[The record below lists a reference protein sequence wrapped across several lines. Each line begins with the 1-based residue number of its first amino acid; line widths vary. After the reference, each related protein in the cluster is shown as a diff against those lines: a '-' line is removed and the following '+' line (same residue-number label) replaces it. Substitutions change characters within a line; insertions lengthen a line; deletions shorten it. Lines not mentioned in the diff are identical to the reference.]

1 MKLICKDTNK
11 GSITFFTK
19 GKYAFRG
26 VDRDDTTNDIPDP
39 ILDGNNYNESI
50 QFYSKTPG
58 MCEVDWGDGNKEQF
72 PFVKDRSESIYGRY
86 RLMFRRRDI
95 SYRKNP
101 DSHPWWFYKED
112 GSEYIPA
119 PNHTYDDG
127 MDKERVISMSFTN
140 DVTMMESYRIMMVGF
155 PILDMPSLINIII
168 SIPGDRTITDIPKDR
183 IMRSVNIERITL
195 SEFGVD
201 TLTSIPEDWNRLT
214 KLKGLNLSMSIDF
227 SDTEASNIRK
237 FPSMW
242 PNLEILHLAGGR
254 VRVYPREWLSFSKL
268 RELYI
273 SPGAAMPSFDPNTCP
288 AMDEVDRI
296 NSSLRIF
303 SHINRWYGSV
313 VSWHPYMSGKG
324 LENIESLDASH
335 SFSNIDVSNLP
346 DYIYE
351 MRSMNSFYMHF
362 CLSTQSRCDTFIS
375 TLYDKVMGF
384 NYLTMSSSASDGERN
399 QFYGLYLLMYSASS
413 PSDKRPSGVLQAPSG
428 FIKGQSNGSPSTPME
443 MVYVLMNNYG
453 WRFSMAP
460 EASVLRSIRS
470 SDIDTRSYKP
480 YKLIVFDDGRTF
492 VGNGDVLAHDTD
504 KVLSFGGQPEG
515 EYLCDSM
522 GLDRNVIVEYF
533 NKIGNSR
540 E

>member
-1 MKLICKDTNK
+1 MRLICKDTNK

-26 VDRDDTTNDIPDP
+26 VNRNDTTDDVPDP
-39 ILDGNNYNESI
+39 ILDGNNYNETI
-50 QFYSKTPG
+50 GFYSNAPG

-72 PFVKDRSESIYGRY
+72 PFVKARSGSIYGQY

-101 DSHPWWFYKED
+101 DSHPWWFYKDD
-112 GSEYIPA
+112 GSEYIPV

-195 SEFGVD
+195 SEFSVD

-214 KLKGLNLSMSIDF
+214 KLKGLDLSNSIDF

-268 RELYI
+268 RELSI
-273 SPGAAMPSFDPNTCP
+273 SPGVAMPSFDPNTCP

-296 NSSLRIF
+296 NSSLKIF

-335 SFSNIDVSNLP
+335 SYSNIDVSNLP

-399 QFYGLYLLMYSASS
+399 QFYGLYLIMYSASM

-533 NKIGNSR
+533 NKIGNG
-540 E
+540 

>member
-1 MKLICKDTNK
+1 MRLICKDTNK

-19 GKYAFRG
+19 GKYAFKG
-26 VDRDDTTNDIPDP
+26 VNRNDTTDDVPDP
-39 ILDGNNYNESI
+39 ILDDNNYNETI
-50 QFYSKTPG
+50 RFYSNTPG
-58 MCEVDWGDGNKEQF
+58 MCEVDWGDGSKEQF
-72 PFVKDRSESIYGRY
+72 PFVKARSGSIYGQY

-112 GSEYIPA
+112 GSEYVPA
-119 PNHTYDDG
+119 PNHAYDDG

-140 DVTMMESYRIMMVGF
+140 DVTTMESYRIMMVGF

-168 SIPGDRTITDIPKDR
+168 NIPGNRTITDIPKDR

-195 SEFGVD
+195 SEFGVG
-201 TLTSIPEDWNRLT
+201 TLKSIPKDWNRLT
-214 KLKGLNLSMSIDF
+214 KLKDLILYNSIDF

-273 SPGAAMPSFDPNTCP
+273 SPGVAMPSFDPNTCP

-296 NSSLRIF
+296 NSSLKIF

-324 LENIESLDASH
+324 LENIESLDASR
-335 SFSNIDVSNLP
+335 SYSNIDVSNLP

-351 MRSMNSFYMHF
+351 MRSMNSFYMYF
-362 CLSTQSRCDTFIS
+362 CVSTQSRCDTFIS

-384 NYLTMSSSASDGERN
+384 NYLTMSSYASDGERN
-399 QFYGLYLLMYSASS
+399 QFYGLYLTMYSASS
-413 PSDKRPSGVLQAPSG
+413 PVDKRPSGVLQAPSG

-443 MVYVLMNNYG
+443 MVYVLMNNYR

-533 NKIGNSR
+533 NKIGNG
-540 E
+540 

>member
-26 VDRDDTTNDIPDP
+26 VNRNDTTDDVPDP
-39 ILDGNNYNESI
+39 ILDGNNYNEI
-50 QFYSKTPG
+50 IGFYSNAPG

-101 DSHPWWFYKED
+101 DSHPWWFYKDD
-112 GSEYIPA
+112 GSEYIPV

-127 MDKERVISMSFTN
+127 MDKDRVISMSFTN

-242 PNLEILHLAGGR
+242 PNLEILNLAGGR

-273 SPGAAMPSFDPNTCP
+273 SPGVAMPSFDPNTCP

-296 NSSLRIF
+296 NSSLKIF

-335 SFSNIDVSNLP
+335 SYSNIDVSNLP

-362 CLSTQSRCDTFIS
+362 CVSTQSRCDTFIS

-384 NYLTMSSSASDGERN
+384 NYLTMSSYASDGERN
-399 QFYGLYLLMYSASS
+399 QFYGLYLTMYSAAS
-413 PSDKRPSGVLQAPSG
+413 PVDKRPSGVLQAPSG

-443 MVYVLMNNYG
+443 MVYVLMNNYR
-453 WRFSMAP
+453 WRFNMAP

-533 NKIGNSR
+533 NKIGNG
-540 E
+540 

>member
-11 GSITFFTK
+11 GSITFFNK

-26 VDRDDTTNDIPDP
+26 VNRNDTTDDVPDP
-39 ILDGNNYNESI
+39 ILDDNNYNETI
-50 QFYSKTPG
+50 GFYSNAPG
-58 MCEVDWGDGNKEQF
+58 MCEVDWGDGSKEQF
-72 PFVKDRSESIYGRY
+72 PFVKARSGSIYGQY

-101 DSHPWWFYKED
+101 DSHPWWFYKDD
-112 GSEYIPA
+112 GSEYIPV

-168 SIPGDRTITDIPKDR
+168 SVPGDRTITDIPKDR

-214 KLKGLNLSMSIDF
+214 KLKGLNLSKSIDF

-273 SPGAAMPSFDPNTCP
+273 SPGVAMPSFDPNTCP

-296 NSSLRIF
+296 NSSLKIF

-324 LENIESLDASH
+324 LENIESLDASR
-335 SFSNIDVSNLP
+335 SYGNIDVSNLP

-362 CLSTQSRCDTFIS
+362 CVSTQSRCDTFIS

-384 NYLTMSSSASDGERN
+384 NYLTMSSYASDGERN
-399 QFYGLYLLMYSASS
+399 QFYGLYLTMYSAAS
-413 PSDKRPSGVLQAPSG
+413 PVDKRPSGVLQAPSG

-453 WRFSMAP
+453 WRFNMAP

-533 NKIGNSR
+533 NKIGNG
-540 E
+540 

>member
-26 VDRDDTTNDIPDP
+26 VDRNDTTDDVPDP
-39 ILDGNNYNESI
+39 ILDGNNYNEI
-50 QFYSKTPG
+50 IGFYSNAPG

-72 PFVKDRSESIYGRY
+72 PFVKARSGSIYGQY

-95 SYRKNP
+95 SYYKNP
-101 DSHPWWFYKED
+101 DSHPWWFYKDD
-112 GSEYIPA
+112 GSEYIPV

-140 DVTMMESYRIMMVGF
+140 DVTKMESYRIMMVGF

-214 KLKGLNLSMSIDF
+214 KLKGLNLSKSIDF

-273 SPGAAMPSFDPNTCP
+273 SPGVAMPSFDPNTCP

-296 NSSLRIF
+296 NSSLKIF

-399 QFYGLYLLMYSASS
+399 QFYGLYLLMYSAVS

-504 KVLSFGGQPEG
+504 KVLSFGSQPEG

-533 NKIGNSR
+533 NKIGNG
-540 E
+540 

>member
-26 VDRDDTTNDIPDP
+26 VNRNDTTDDVPDP
-39 ILDGNNYNESI
+39 ILDGNNYNETI
-50 QFYSKTPG
+50 GFYSNAPG

-101 DSHPWWFYKED
+101 DSHPWWFYKDD
-112 GSEYIPA
+112 GSEYIPV

-214 KLKGLNLSMSIDF
+214 KLKGLNLSKSIDF

-273 SPGAAMPSFDPNTCP
+273 SPGVAMPSFDPNTCP

-296 NSSLRIF
+296 NSSLKIF

-324 LENIESLDASH
+324 LENIESLDASR
-335 SFSNIDVSNLP
+335 SYSNIDVSNLP

-413 PSDKRPSGVLQAPSG
+413 PFDKRPSGVLQAPSG

-533 NKIGNSR
+533 NKIGNG
-540 E
+540 

>member
-26 VDRDDTTNDIPDP
+26 VNRNDTTDDVPDP
-39 ILDGNNYNESI
+39 ILDGNNYNETI
-50 QFYSKTPG
+50 GFYSNAPG
-58 MCEVDWGDGNKEQF
+58 MCEVDWGDGSKEQF
-72 PFVKDRSESIYGRY
+72 PFVRARSGSIYGQY

-95 SYRKNP
+95 SYHKNP

-112 GSEYIPA
+112 GSEYVPA
-119 PNHTYDDG
+119 PNHAYDDG

-140 DVTMMESYRIMMVGF
+140 DVTEMESYRIMMVGF

-214 KLKGLNLSMSIDF
+214 KLKGLNLSRSIDF

-273 SPGAAMPSFDPNTCP
+273 SPGVAMPSFDPNTCP

-296 NSSLRIF
+296 NSSLKIF

-324 LENIESLDASH
+324 LENIESLDASR
-335 SFSNIDVSNLP
+335 SYSNIDVSNLP

-351 MRSMNSFYMHF
+351 MRSMNSFYMYF
-362 CLSTQSRCDTFIS
+362 CVSTQSRCDTFIS

-384 NYLTMSSSASDGERN
+384 NYLTMSSYASDGERN
-399 QFYGLYLLMYSASS
+399 QFYGLYLTMYSASS
-413 PSDKRPSGVLQAPSG
+413 PVDKRPSGVLQAPSG

-443 MVYVLMNNYG
+443 MVYVLMNNYR

-533 NKIGNSR
+533 NKIGNG
-540 E
+540 

>member
-1 MKLICKDTNK
+1 MRLICKDTNK

-26 VDRDDTTNDIPDP
+26 VNRNDTTDDVPDP
-39 ILDGNNYNESI
+39 ILDGNNYNETI
-50 QFYSKTPG
+50 GFYSNAPG
-58 MCEVDWGDGNKEQF
+58 MCEVDWGDGSKEQF
-72 PFVKDRSESIYGRY
+72 PFVKARSGSIYGQY

-112 GSEYIPA
+112 GSEYVPA
-119 PNHTYDDG
+119 PNHAYDDG

-183 IMRSVNIERITL
+183 IMRSANIECITL

-214 KLKGLNLSMSIDF
+214 KLKGLDLSKSIDF

-273 SPGAAMPSFDPNTCP
+273 SPGVAMPSFDPNTCP

-296 NSSLRIF
+296 NSSLKIF

-335 SFSNIDVSNLP
+335 SYSNIDVSNLP

-362 CLSTQSRCDTFIS
+362 CVSTQSRCDTFIS

-384 NYLTMSSSASDGERN
+384 NYLTMSSYASDGERN
-399 QFYGLYLLMYSASS
+399 QFYGLYLTMYSASS
-413 PSDKRPSGVLQAPSG
+413 PVDKRPSGVLQAPSG

-443 MVYVLMNNYG
+443 MVYVLMNNYR

-470 SDIDTRSYKP
+470 SDIDTRLYKP

-533 NKIGNSR
+533 NKIGNG
-540 E
+540 

>member
-26 VDRDDTTNDIPDP
+26 VNRNDTTDDVPDP
-39 ILDGNNYNESI
+39 ILDGNNYNEI
-50 QFYSKTPG
+50 IGFYSNAPG

-72 PFVKDRSESIYGRY
+72 PFVKARSGSIYGQY

-101 DSHPWWFYKED
+101 DSHPWWFYKDD
-112 GSEYIPA
+112 GSEYIPV

-155 PILDMPSLINIII
+155 PMLDMPSLININI

-214 KLKGLNLSMSIDF
+214 KLKGLNLSRSIDF

-273 SPGAAMPSFDPNTCP
+273 SPGVAMPSFDPNTCP

-296 NSSLRIF
+296 NSSLKIF

-324 LENIESLDASH
+324 LENIESLDASY
-335 SFSNIDVSNLP
+335 SYSNIDVSNLP

-351 MRSMNSFYMHF
+351 MRSMNSFYMYF
-362 CLSTQSRCDTFIS
+362 CVSTQSRCDTFIS

-384 NYLTMSSSASDGERN
+384 NYLTMSSYASDGERN
-399 QFYGLYLLMYSASS
+399 QFYGLYLTMYSASN
-413 PSDKRPSGVLQAPSG
+413 PVDKRPSGVLQAPSG

-533 NKIGNSR
+533 NKIGNG
-540 E
+540 

>member
-1 MKLICKDTNK
+1 MRLICKDTNK

-26 VDRDDTTNDIPDP
+26 VNRNDTTDDVPDP
-39 ILDGNNYNESI
+39 ILDGNNYNETI
-50 QFYSKTPG
+50 GFYSNAPG
-58 MCEVDWGDGNKEQF
+58 MCEVDWGDGSKEQF
-72 PFVKDRSESIYGRY
+72 PFVRARSGSIYGQY

-101 DSHPWWFYKED
+101 DSHPWWFYKDD
-112 GSEYIPA
+112 GSEYIPV

-214 KLKGLNLSMSIDF
+214 KLKGLNLSKSIDF

-273 SPGAAMPSFDPNTCP
+273 SPGVAMPSFDPNTCP

-296 NSSLRIF
+296 NSSLKIF

-324 LENIESLDASH
+324 LENIESLDASR
-335 SFSNIDVSNLP
+335 SYSNIDVSNLP

-362 CLSTQSRCDTFIS
+362 CVSTQSRCDTFIS

-384 NYLTMSSSASDGERN
+384 NYLTMSSYASDGERN
-399 QFYGLYLLMYSASS
+399 QFYGLYLTMYSASS
-413 PSDKRPSGVLQAPSG
+413 PVDKRPSGVLQAPSG

-443 MVYVLMNNYG
+443 MVYVLMNNYR

-470 SDIDTRSYKP
+470 SDIDTRLYKP

-533 NKIGNSR
+533 NKIGNG
-540 E
+540 

>member
-26 VDRDDTTNDIPDP
+26 VNRNDTTDDVPDP
-39 ILDGNNYNESI
+39 ILDGNNYNEI
-50 QFYSKTPG
+50 IGFYSNAPG

-72 PFVKDRSESIYGRY
+72 PFVKDRSGSIYGQY

-101 DSHPWWFYKED
+101 DSHPWWFYKDD

-140 DVTMMESYRIMMVGF
+140 DVTKMESYRIMMVGF

-214 KLKGLNLSMSIDF
+214 KLKDLNLSMSIDF

-242 PNLEILHLAGGR
+242 PNLEILRLAGGR
-254 VRVYPREWLSFSKL
+254 VRLYPKEWLSFNNLK
-268 RELYI
+268 ELYL
-273 SPGAAMPSFDPNTCP
+273 SPGYATSSFDPNTCP

-296 NSSLRIF
+296 NPSLKIF
-303 SHINRWYGSV
+303 SHINMWYGSSA
-313 VSWHPYMSGKG
+313 SWHPYMSGKG
-324 LENIESLDASH
+324 LENIVRLDA
-335 SFSNIDVSNLP
+335 FRSNTIDVTNLP
-346 DYIYE
+346 DYMYE
-351 MRSMNSFYMHF
+351 MRSMKEFYMY
-362 CLSTQSRCDTFIS
+362 LSLKTQERSDTFIS
-375 TLYDKVMGF
+375 SLYDKVMAF
-384 NYLTMSSSASDGERN
+384 SNLTMTSTASDGKRN
-399 QFYGLYLLMYSASS
+399 QFYGLYLSIYLADN
-413 PSDKRPSGVLQAPSG
+413 PSDKRPSGVLQAPLG
-428 FIKGQSNGSPSTPME
+428 FVKGQSNGSPSTPME
-443 MVYVLMNNYG
+443 MIYVLMNNYG
-453 WRFSMAP
+453 WRFAIPPKPS
-460 EASVLRSIRS
+460 ASRSRS
-470 SDIDTRSYKP
+470 LNRVDVKP
-480 YKLIVFDDGRTF
+480 YRLIVSIDGDVF
-492 VGNGDVLAHDTD
+492 VGDGDCLAQDTD
-504 KVLSFGGQPEG
+504 NVFQFGGQPEG
-515 EYLCDSM
+515 EYLSDTM
-522 GLDRNVIVEYF
+522 GLDKNVIVEYF
-533 NKIGNSR
+533 NKIGNG
-540 E
+540 

>member
-26 VDRDDTTNDIPDP
+26 VNRNDTTDDVPDP
-39 ILDGNNYNESI
+39 ILDGNNYNETI
-50 QFYSKTPG
+50 GFYSNAPG

-119 PNHTYDDG
+119 PNHAYDDG

-140 DVTMMESYRIMMVGF
+140 DVTKMESYRIMMVGF

-195 SEFGVD
+195 SEFGVG

-214 KLKGLNLSMSIDF
+214 KLKGLNLSNSIDF

-273 SPGAAMPSFDPNTCP
+273 SPGVAMPSFDPNTCP

-296 NSSLRIF
+296 NSSLKIF

-351 MRSMNSFYMHF
+351 MRSMNSFYMHL
-362 CLSTQSRCDTFIS
+362 CVSTQSRCDTFIS

-399 QFYGLYLLMYSASS
+399 QFYGLYLTMYSASS
-413 PSDKRPSGVLQAPSG
+413 PVDKRPSGVLQAPSG

-443 MVYVLMNNYG
+443 MVYVLMNNYR
-453 WRFSMAP
+453 WRFNMAP

-470 SDIDTRSYKP
+470 SDIDTRLYKP

-533 NKIGNSR
+533 NKIGNG
-540 E
+540 

>member
-1 MKLICKDTNK
+1 MRLICKDTNK

-26 VDRDDTTNDIPDP
+26 VNRNDTTDDVPDP
-39 ILDGNNYNESI
+39 ILNSNNYNEI
-50 QFYSKTPG
+50 IGFYSNAPG

-72 PFVKDRSESIYGRY
+72 PFVKARSGSIYGQY

-101 DSHPWWFYKED
+101 DSHPWWFYKDD
-112 GSEYIPA
+112 GSEYIPV

-214 KLKGLNLSMSIDF
+214 KLKGLNLSKSIDF

-242 PNLEILHLAGGR
+242 PNLEILNLAGGR

-273 SPGAAMPSFDPNTCP
+273 SPGVAMPSFDPNTCP

-296 NSSLRIF
+296 NSSLKIF

-335 SFSNIDVSNLP
+335 SYSNIDVSNLP

-351 MRSMNSFYMHF
+351 MRSMNSFYMYF
-362 CLSTQSRCDTFIS
+362 CVSTQSRCDTFIS

-384 NYLTMSSSASDGERN
+384 NYLTMSSYASDGERN
-399 QFYGLYLLMYSASS
+399 QFYGLYLTMYSASS
-413 PSDKRPSGVLQAPSG
+413 PVDKRPSGVLQAPSG

-443 MVYVLMNNYG
+443 MVYVLMNNYR

-533 NKIGNSR
+533 NKIGNG
-540 E
+540 

>member
-1 MKLICKDTNK
+1 MRLICKDTNK

-26 VDRDDTTNDIPDP
+26 VNRNDTIDDVPDP
-39 ILDGNNYNESI
+39 ILDGNNYNETI
-50 QFYSKTPG
+50 GFYSNAPG
-58 MCEVDWGDGNKEQF
+58 MCEVDWGDGSKEQF
-72 PFVKDRSESIYGRY
+72 PFVKARSGSIYGQY

-112 GSEYIPA
+112 GSEYVPA
-119 PNHTYDDG
+119 PNHAYDDG

-214 KLKGLNLSMSIDF
+214 KLKGLNLSKSIDF

-242 PNLEILHLAGGR
+242 PNLEILHLDGGR

-273 SPGAAMPSFDPNTCP
+273 SPGVAMPSFDPNTCP

-296 NSSLRIF
+296 NSSLKIF

-324 LENIESLDASH
+324 LENIESLGASH
-335 SFSNIDVSNLP
+335 SYSNIDVSNLP

-362 CLSTQSRCDTFIS
+362 CVSTQSRCDTFIS

-384 NYLTMSSSASDGERN
+384 NYLTMSSYASDGERN
-399 QFYGLYLLMYSASS
+399 QFYGLYLTMYSASS
-413 PSDKRPSGVLQAPSG
+413 PVDKRPSGVLQAPSG

-443 MVYVLMNNYG
+443 MVYVLMNNYR

-470 SDIDTRSYKP
+470 SDIDTRLYKP

-533 NKIGNSR
+533 NKIGNG
-540 E
+540 

>member
-1 MKLICKDTNK
+1 MRLICKDTNK

-26 VDRDDTTNDIPDP
+26 VNRNDTTDDVPDP
-39 ILDGNNYNESI
+39 ILDGNNYNEI
-50 QFYSKTPG
+50 IGFYSNAPG

-72 PFVKDRSESIYGRY
+72 PFVKARSGSIYDQY

-101 DSHPWWFYKED
+101 DSHPWWFYKDD
-112 GSEYIPA
+112 GSEYIPV

-140 DVTMMESYRIMMVGF
+140 DVTKMESYRIMMVGF

-183 IMRSVNIERITL
+183 IMRSVNIECITL

-214 KLKGLNLSMSIDF
+214 KLKGLNLSKSIDF

-273 SPGAAMPSFDPNTCP
+273 SPGVAMPSFDPNTCP

-296 NSSLRIF
+296 NSSLKIF

-335 SFSNIDVSNLP
+335 SYSNIDVSNLP

-399 QFYGLYLLMYSASS
+399 QFYGLYLLMYSASM

-460 EASVLRSIRS
+460 EASVLRSTRS

-533 NKIGNSR
+533 NKIGNG
-540 E
+540 

>member
-26 VDRDDTTNDIPDP
+26 VNRNDTTDDVPDP
-39 ILDGNNYNESI
+39 ILDGNNYNEHI
-50 QFYSKTPG
+50 EFYSKTHG
-58 MCEVDWGDGNKEQF
+58 ICEVDWGDGNKDQF
-72 PFVKDRSESIYGRY
+72 PFVKVRGESIYGQY
-86 RLMFRRRDI
+86 RLIFRRRDI
-95 SYRKNP
+95 SYKKNP
-101 DSHPWWFYKED
+101 DSHPWWFYKDD
-112 GSEYIPA
+112 GGEYIPA
-119 PNHTYDDG
+119 PNHAYADG
-127 MDKERVISMSFTN
+127 LDKERVVVMTFTN
-140 DVTMMESYRIMMVGF
+140 DITFVQTARIMMTGF
-155 PILDMPSLINIII
+155 PILDMPSLVNLII
-168 SIPGDRTITDIPKDR
+168 SIPGNRTITDIPKDR
-183 IMRSVNIERITL
+183 IKRSVNIERINL
-195 SEFGVD
+195 REFGVG

-214 KLKGLNLSMSIDF
+214 KLKNLNFDMSIDF

-237 FPSMW
+237 FSSMW
-242 PNLEILHLAGGR
+242 PNLEILSLSGGR
-254 VRVYPREWLSFSKL
+254 VRVYPKEWLSFNNLK
-268 RELYI
+268 ELYL
-273 SPGAAMPSFDPNTCP
+273 SPGNATSSFDPNTCP
-288 AMDEVDRI
+288 AMDEVDKI
-296 NSSLRIF
+296 NSSLKIF
-303 SHINRWYGSV
+303 DHINRWYGPV

-324 LENIESLDASH
+324 LGNIERIDASF
-335 SFSNIDVSNLP
+335 SYSNIDVSNLP

-351 MRSMNSFYMHF
+351 MRSMNSFYMHRS
-362 CLSTQSRCDTFIS
+362 LSTQGRCDTFIS

-384 NYLTMSSSASDGERN
+384 DYLTMSSSASDGKRN
-399 QFYGLYLLMYSASS
+399 QFYGLYLSMYSASN
-413 PSDKRPSGVLQAPSG
+413 PDDKRPSGVLQAPSG

-453 WRFSMAP
+453 WRFSMVP

-533 NKIGNSR
+533 NKIGNG
-540 E
+540 

>member
-26 VDRDDTTNDIPDP
+26 VDRNDTTDDVPDP
-39 ILDGNNYNESI
+39 ILDGNNYNETI
-50 QFYSKTPG
+50 VFYSNAPG

-72 PFVKDRSESIYGRY
+72 PFVKASSGSIYGQY

-101 DSHPWWFYKED
+101 DSHPWWFYKDD
-112 GSEYIPA
+112 GSEYIPV

-140 DVTMMESYRIMMVGF
+140 DVTKMESYRIMMVGF
-155 PILDMPSLINIII
+155 PILDMPSLIDINI
-168 SIPGDRTITDIPKDR
+168 SIPGNRTITDIPKDR

-214 KLKGLNLSMSIDF
+214 KLKGLNLSRSIDF

-273 SPGAAMPSFDPNTCP
+273 SPGVAMPSFDPNTCP

-296 NSSLRIF
+296 NSSLKIF

-335 SFSNIDVSNLP
+335 SYSNIDVSNLP

-362 CLSTQSRCDTFIS
+362 CVSTQSRCDTFIS

-399 QFYGLYLLMYSASS
+399 QFYGLYLTMYSASS
-413 PSDKRPSGVLQAPSG
+413 PVDKRPSGVLQAPSG

-470 SDIDTRSYKP
+470 FDIDTRSYKP

-504 KVLSFGGQPEG
+504 KVLSFGDQPEG

-533 NKIGNSR
+533 NKIGNG
-540 E
+540 

>member
-1 MKLICKDTNK
+1 MRLICKDTNK

-26 VDRDDTTNDIPDP
+26 VNRNDTTDDVPDP
-39 ILDGNNYNESI
+39 ILDGNNYNEI
-50 QFYSKTPG
+50 IGFYSNAPG

-112 GSEYIPA
+112 GSEYVPA
-119 PNHTYDDG
+119 PNHAYDDG

-214 KLKGLNLSMSIDF
+214 KLKGLNLSKSIDF

-242 PNLEILHLAGGR
+242 PNLEILHLDGGR

-273 SPGAAMPSFDPNTCP
+273 SPGVAMPSFDPNTCP

-296 NSSLRIF
+296 NSSLKIF

-335 SFSNIDVSNLP
+335 SYSNIDVSNLP

-399 QFYGLYLLMYSASS
+399 QFYGLYLLMYSAPS

-533 NKIGNSR
+533 NKIGNG
-540 E
+540 

>member
-26 VDRDDTTNDIPDP
+26 VNRNDTTDDVPDP

-50 QFYSKTPG
+50 QFYSKVPG
-58 MCEVDWGDGNKEQF
+58 MCEVDWGDGNKERF
-72 PFVKDRSESIYGRY
+72 PFVKDRSGSIYGQY
-86 RLMFRRRDI
+86 RLMFRRRDT

-101 DSHPWWFYKED
+101 DSHPWWFYKDD
-112 GSEYIPA
+112 GSEYIPV

-140 DVTMMESYRIMMVGF
+140 DVTKMESYRIMMVGF
-155 PILDMPSLINIII
+155 PMLDMPSLINIII
-168 SIPGDRTITDIPKDR
+168 NIPGDRTITDIPKDR

-195 SEFGVD
+195 SEFGVG

-214 KLKGLNLSMSIDF
+214 KLKGLNLSKSIDF

-273 SPGAAMPSFDPNTCP
+273 SQGVAMPSFDPNTCP

-296 NSSLRIF
+296 NSSLKIF

-324 LENIESLDASH
+324 LENIENLDASY
-335 SFSNIDVSNLP
+335 SYSNIDVSNLP

-351 MRSMNSFYMHF
+351 MRSMNSFYMHL

-470 SDIDTRSYKP
+470 SDIDTRPYKP

-533 NKIGNSR
+533 NKIGNG
-540 E
+540 

>member
-26 VDRDDTTNDIPDP
+26 VNRNDTTDDVPDP
-39 ILDGNNYNESI
+39 ILDANNYNESI

-72 PFVKDRSESIYGRY
+72 PFVKDRSGSIYGQY

-112 GSEYIPA
+112 GSEYIPS
-119 PNHTYDDG
+119 PNHAYDDG

-140 DVTMMESYRIMMVGF
+140 NVTMMESYRIMMIGF
-155 PILDMPSLINIII
+155 PILDMPSLINLII
-168 SIPGDRTITDIPKDR
+168 SIPGNNTITDIPKDR

-195 SEFGVD
+195 NEFGVG
-201 TLTSIPEDWNRLT
+201 TLTSIPEDWNRLI
-214 KLKGLNLSMSIDF
+214 KLKGLNLAMSIDF

-242 PNLEILHLAGGR
+242 PNLEILSLSGGR
-254 VRVYPREWLSFSKL
+254 VRVYPKEWLSFNNLK
-268 RELYI
+268 ELYLN
-273 SPGAAMPSFDPNTCP
+273 PGRATSSFDPNTCP

-303 SHINRWYGSV
+303 SHINKWYGSV

-324 LENIESLDASH
+324 LENIDRLDASY
-335 SFSNIDVSNLP
+335 SYSNIDVSNLP

-351 MRSMNSFYMHF
+351 MRSMNAFYMYRN
-362 CLSTQSRCDTFIS
+362 LPTQERCDTFIS

-384 NYLTMSSSASDGERN
+384 DYLTMSSVASDGKRN
-399 QFYGLYLLMYSASS
+399 QFYGLYLSIYLSS
-413 PSDKRPSGVLQAPSG
+413 NPDDKRPSGVFQAPLG
-428 FIKGQSNGSPSTPME
+428 FVKGVSNGNPQTPME
-443 MVYVLMNNYG
+443 KIYVLTNNYNQR
-453 WRFSMAP
+453 WVVKP
-460 EASVLRSIRS
+460 EDTVSLMSFRRYLQDPYMVVVSGK
-470 SDIDTRSYKP
+470 DI
-480 YKLIVFDDGRTF
+480 IIGH
-492 VGNGDVLAHDTD
+492 GDVLCDDNALRYVAYGEDDLMNVMSDNGFDINIAIDYLD
-504 KVLSFGGQPEG
+504 KERKELENRG
-515 EYLCDSM
+515 
-522 GLDRNVIVEYF
+522 
-533 NKIGNSR
+533 
-540 E
+540 

>member
-26 VDRDDTTNDIPDP
+26 VDRNDTTDDVPDP

-50 QFYSKTPG
+50 QFYSKAPG

-112 GSEYIPA
+112 GSEYVPA
-119 PNHTYDDG
+119 PNHDYDDG

-140 DVTMMESYRIMMVGF
+140 DVTKMESHRIMMVGF

-214 KLKGLNLSMSIDF
+214 KLKDLDLSKSIDF

-242 PNLEILHLAGGR
+242 PNLEILNLAGGR

-273 SPGAAMPSFDPNTCP
+273 SPGVAMPSFDPNTCP

-296 NSSLRIF
+296 NSSLKIF

-335 SFSNIDVSNLP
+335 SYGNIDVSNLP

-362 CLSTQSRCDTFIS
+362 CVSTQSRCDTFIS

-399 QFYGLYLLMYSASS
+399 QFYGLYLTMYSAAS
-413 PSDKRPSGVLQAPSG
+413 PVDKRPSGVLQAPSG

-443 MVYVLMNNYG
+443 MVYVLMNNYR
-453 WRFSMAP
+453 WKFNMAP

-492 VGNGDVLAHDTD
+492 VGDGDVLAHDTD

-533 NKIGNSR
+533 NKIGNG
-540 E
+540 

>member
-26 VDRDDTTNDIPDP
+26 VNRNDTTDDVPDP
-39 ILDGNNYNESI
+39 ILDGNNYNETI
-50 QFYSKTPG
+50 GFYSNAPG
-58 MCEVDWGDGNKEQF
+58 MCEVDWGDGSKEQF
-72 PFVKDRSESIYGRY
+72 PFVKVRSGFIYSRY

-101 DSHPWWFYKED
+101 DSHPWWFYKDD
-112 GSEYIPA
+112 GSEYIPV

-155 PILDMPSLINIII
+155 PILDMPSLINITI

-214 KLKGLNLSMSIDF
+214 KLKGLNLSRSIDF

-237 FPSMW
+237 LPSMW

-273 SPGAAMPSFDPNTCP
+273 SPGVAMPSFDPNTCL

-296 NSSLRIF
+296 NSSLKIF
-303 SHINRWYGSV
+303 GHINRWYGPV

-335 SFSNIDVSNLP
+335 SYSNIDVSNLP

-362 CLSTQSRCDTFIS
+362 CVSTQSRCDTFIS

-384 NYLTMSSSASDGERN
+384 NYLTMSSYASDGERN
-399 QFYGLYLLMYSASS
+399 QFYGLYLTMYSASS
-413 PSDKRPSGVLQAPSG
+413 PVDKRPSGVLQAPSG

-443 MVYVLMNNYG
+443 MVYVLMNNYR

-533 NKIGNSR
+533 NKIGNG
-540 E
+540 

>member
-1 MKLICKDTNK
+1 MRLICKDTNK

-26 VDRDDTTNDIPDP
+26 VNRNDTTDDVPDP

-58 MCEVDWGDGNKEQF
+58 ICEVDWGDGNKEQF

-119 PNHTYDDG
+119 PNHAYADG

-214 KLKGLNLSMSIDF
+214 KLKGLDLSKSIDF

-273 SPGAAMPSFDPNTCP
+273 SPGVAMPSFDPNTCP

-296 NSSLRIF
+296 NSSLKIF
-303 SHINRWYGSV
+303 SHINKWYGSV

-324 LENIESLDASH
+324 LENIERLDASH
-335 SFSNIDVSNLP
+335 GYSNIDVSNLP

-351 MRSMNSFYMHF
+351 MRSMNSFYMYF

-413 PSDKRPSGVLQAPSG
+413 PFDKRPSGVLQAPSG

-480 YKLIVFDDGRTF
+480 YRLIVFDDGRTF

-533 NKIGNSR
+533 NKIGNG
-540 E
+540 

>member
-26 VDRDDTTNDIPDP
+26 VNRNDTTDDVPDP
-39 ILDGNNYNESI
+39 ILDGNNYNEIIGFHSNA
-50 QFYSKTPG
+50 PG

-112 GSEYIPA
+112 GSEYVPV
-119 PNHTYDDG
+119 PNHAYDDG

-140 DVTMMESYRIMMVGF
+140 DVTMMESSRIMMVGF

-168 SIPGDRTITDIPKDR
+168 NIPGDRTITDIPKDR
-183 IMRSVNIERITL
+183 IMRSINIERITL

-214 KLKGLNLSMSIDF
+214 KLKGLNLSKSIDF

-273 SPGAAMPSFDPNTCP
+273 SPGVAMPSFDPNTCP

-296 NSSLRIF
+296 NSSLKIF

-335 SFSNIDVSNLP
+335 SYSNIDVSNLP

-362 CLSTQSRCDTFIS
+362 CVSTQSRCDTFIS

-399 QFYGLYLLMYSASS
+399 QFYGLYLTMYSASS
-413 PSDKRPSGVLQAPSG
+413 PVDKRPSGVLQAPSG

-470 SDIDTRSYKP
+470 FDIDTRSYKP

-504 KVLSFGGQPEG
+504 KVLSFGDQPEG

-522 GLDRNVIVEYF
+522 GLDKNVIVEYF
-533 NKIGNSR
+533 NKIGNG
-540 E
+540 

>member
-26 VDRDDTTNDIPDP
+26 VNRNDTTDDVPDP

-72 PFVKDRSESIYGRY
+72 PFVKAMSGSIYGQY

-112 GSEYIPA
+112 GSEYVPA
-119 PNHTYDDG
+119 PNHAYDDG

-168 SIPGDRTITDIPKDR
+168 SIPGDRTITDIPKGR

-195 SEFGVD
+195 SEFGVG

-214 KLKGLNLSMSIDF
+214 KLKDLNLSMSIDF

-242 PNLEILHLAGGR
+242 TNLEILHLAGGR
-254 VRVYPREWLSFSKL
+254 VRVYPKEWLSFNNLK
-268 RELYI
+268 ELYL
-273 SPGAAMPSFDPNTCP
+273 SHGNATSSFDPNTCP
-288 AMDEVDRI
+288 AMDEVDKI
-296 NSSLRIF
+296 NSSLKIF
-303 SHINRWYGSV
+303 SHINRWYGPV

-335 SFSNIDVSNLP
+335 SYSYIDVSNLP

-351 MRSMNSFYMHF
+351 MRSMNSFYMYRS
-362 CLSTQSRCDTFIS
+362 LSTQERCDTFIS
-375 TLYDKVMGF
+375 TLYEKVMGF
-384 NYLTMSSSASDGERN
+384 DYLTMSSVASDGKRN
-399 QFYGLYLLMYSASS
+399 QFYGLYLSFYIASY

-453 WRFSMAP
+453 WRFNMPP
-460 EASVLRSIRS
+460 ETSASRSRS
-470 SDIDTRSYKP
+470 FYSADIKP
-480 YKLIVFDDGRTF
+480 YKLIISDDGHIF
-492 VGNGDVLAHDTD
+492 IGEGDILAYNTD
-504 KVLSFGGQPEG
+504 KILSFGGQPEG

-533 NKIGNSR
+533 NRIGNG
-540 E
+540 

>member
-26 VDRDDTTNDIPDP
+26 VDRNDTTDDVPDP
-39 ILDGNNYNESI
+39 ILDGNDYNETI
-50 QFYSKTPG
+50 GFYSNAPG

-72 PFVKDRSESIYGRY
+72 HFVKARSGSIYGQY

-101 DSHPWWFYKED
+101 DSHPWWFYKDD
-112 GSEYIPA
+112 GSEYIPV

-140 DVTMMESYRIMMVGF
+140 DVTKMESYRIMMVGF

-214 KLKGLNLSMSIDF
+214 KLKGLNLSKSIDF

-273 SPGAAMPSFDPNTCP
+273 SPGVAMPSFDPNTCP

-296 NSSLRIF
+296 NSSLKIF

-335 SFSNIDVSNLP
+335 SYSNIDVSNLP

-362 CLSTQSRCDTFIS
+362 CVSTQSRCDTFIS

-384 NYLTMSSSASDGERN
+384 NYLTMSSYASDGERN
-399 QFYGLYLLMYSASS
+399 QFYGLYLTMYSASS
-413 PSDKRPSGVLQAPSG
+413 PVDKRPSGVLQAPSG

-443 MVYVLMNNYG
+443 MVYVLMNNYR
-453 WRFSMAP
+453 WRFDIAP

-470 SDIDTRSYKP
+470 SDIDTRLYKP

-533 NKIGNSR
+533 NKIGNG
-540 E
+540 

>member
-1 MKLICKDTNK
+1 MRLICKDTNK

-26 VDRDDTTNDIPDP
+26 VNRNDTIDDVPDP
-39 ILDGNNYNESI
+39 ILDVNNYNETI
-50 QFYSKTPG
+50 GFYSNAPG
-58 MCEVDWGDGNKEQF
+58 MCEVDWGDGNKDQF

-119 PNHTYDDG
+119 PNHAYDDG

-214 KLKGLNLSMSIDF
+214 KLKGLNLSRSIDF

-273 SPGAAMPSFDPNTCP
+273 SPGVAMPSFDPNTCP

-296 NSSLRIF
+296 NSSLKIF

-324 LENIESLDASH
+324 LENIESLDASR
-335 SFSNIDVSNLP
+335 SYSNIDVSNLP

-362 CLSTQSRCDTFIS
+362 CVSTQSRCDTFIS

-384 NYLTMSSSASDGERN
+384 NYLTMSSYASDGERN
-399 QFYGLYLLMYSASS
+399 QFYGLYLTMYLASS
-413 PSDKRPSGVLQAPSG
+413 PVDKRPSGVLQAPSG

-443 MVYVLMNNYG
+443 MVYVLMNNYR

-470 SDIDTRSYKP
+470 SDIDTRLYKP

-492 VGNGDVLAHDTD
+492 VGNGDVLAQDTD

-533 NKIGNSR
+533 NKIGNG
-540 E
+540 

>member
-26 VDRDDTTNDIPDP
+26 VNRNDTTDDVPDP
-39 ILDGNNYNESI
+39 ILDDNNHNEI
-50 QFYSKTPG
+50 IGFYSNAPG

-72 PFVKDRSESIYGRY
+72 PFVKARSGSIYGQY

-101 DSHPWWFYKED
+101 DSHPWWFYKDD
-112 GSEYIPA
+112 GSEYIPV

-140 DVTMMESYRIMMVGF
+140 DVTKMESYRIMMVGF

-195 SEFGVD
+195 SGFGVD

-214 KLKGLNLSMSIDF
+214 KLKGLNLSKSIDF

-273 SPGAAMPSFDPNTCP
+273 SPGVAMPSFDPNTCP

-296 NSSLRIF
+296 NSSLKIF

-335 SFSNIDVSNLP
+335 SYSNIDVSNLP

-362 CLSTQSRCDTFIS
+362 CVSTQSRCDTFIS

-384 NYLTMSSSASDGERN
+384 NYLTMSSYASDGERN
-399 QFYGLYLLMYSASS
+399 QFYGLYLTMYSASS
-413 PSDKRPSGVLQAPSG
+413 PVDKRPSGVLQAPSG

-443 MVYVLMNNYG
+443 MVYVLMNNYR

-470 SDIDTRSYKP
+470 SDIDTRLYKP

-533 NKIGNSR
+533 NKIGNG
-540 E
+540 

>member
-1 MKLICKDTNK
+1 MRLICKDTNK

-26 VDRDDTTNDIPDP
+26 VDRNDTTDDVPDP
-39 ILDGNNYNESI
+39 ILDVNNYNETI
-50 QFYSKTPG
+50 GFYSNAPG

-72 PFVKDRSESIYGRY
+72 PFVKAMSGSIYGQY

-101 DSHPWWFYKED
+101 DSHPWWFYKDD
-112 GSEYIPA
+112 GSEYIPV

-183 IMRSVNIERITL
+183 IMRSVNIESITL
-195 SEFGVD
+195 GEFGED

-214 KLKGLNLSMSIDF
+214 KLKGLNLPKSIDF

-273 SPGAAMPSFDPNTCP
+273 SPGVAMPSFDPNTCP

-296 NSSLRIF
+296 NSSLKIF

-335 SFSNIDVSNLP
+335 GYSNIDVSNLP

-399 QFYGLYLLMYSASS
+399 QFYGLYLSMYSASD
-413 PSDKRPSGVLQAPSG
+413 PDDKRPSGVLQAPSG

-453 WRFSMAP
+453 WRFSIAP

-533 NKIGNSR
+533 NKIGNG
-540 E
+540 

>member
-26 VDRDDTTNDIPDP
+26 VNRNDTTDDVPDP
-39 ILDGNNYNESI
+39 ILDSNNYNEI
-50 QFYSKTPG
+50 IGFYSNAPG

-72 PFVKDRSESIYGRY
+72 PFVKARSGSIYDQY

-101 DSHPWWFYKED
+101 DSHPWWFYKDD
-112 GSEYIPA
+112 GSEYIPV

-201 TLTSIPEDWNRLT
+201 TLTSIPEGWNRLT
-214 KLKGLNLSMSIDF
+214 KLKGLNLSNSIDF

-273 SPGAAMPSFDPNTCP
+273 SPGVAMPSFDPNTCP

-296 NSSLRIF
+296 NSSLKIF

-335 SFSNIDVSNLP
+335 SYSNIDVSNLP

-351 MRSMNSFYMHF
+351 MRSMNSFYMYF

-399 QFYGLYLLMYSASS
+399 QFYGLYLLMYSASI

-470 SDIDTRSYKP
+470 SDIDTRLYKP

-533 NKIGNSR
+533 NKIGNG
-540 E
+540 